1 MYVGG
6 SHNIPDNLATTLT
19 RSPKLDEW
27 EIPAAQ
33 VIIENRL
40 GEGCFGEVYQ
50 GMVKGPINNPKI
62 QASLKNTICPVVAIK
77 LLKCNHLRLVV
88 SSHINC

>member
-1 MYVGG
+1 MYVRGLQ
-6 SHNIPDNLATTLT
+6 NTPTDTITTRLLH
-19 RSPKLDEW
+19 SPVLDEW
-27 EIPAAQ
+27 EIPAGQ

-50 GMVKGPINNPKI
+50 GTIKGPINNSKI

-77 LLKCNHLRLVV
+77 LLKGELISV
-88 SSHINC
+88 

>member
-1 MYVGG
+1 MYKRGLQDTPHLKTV
-6 SHNIPDNLATTLT
+6 TTRLLH
-19 RSPKLDEW
+19 SPMLDEW
-27 EIPAAQ
+27 EIPAGQ

-50 GMVKGPINNPKI
+50 GTIKGTISNPKI

-77 LLKCNHLRLVV
+77 LLKSKNFDPCLDFF
-88 SSHINC
+88 